1 MLNLKRVFKNY
12 EETGSL
18 NAMVNLFGFVGP
30 EVFLTKSGDAGL
42 VLELHGV
49 DYECLDTPTLDG
61 LTKRLESAL
70 RLFDENYRVYQLL
83 FKRNRQPIPHSFCGK
98 PIVDAAIRERIAYFS
113 EKADELFSLSIYFVV
128 LCPALTARRSLANTV
143 LEFPENPRKSLA
155 DLRARLSSTS
165 CVRLDQREIER
176 AESVLRQKVESFRTH
191 ISDFV
196 GSRILG
202 KEEAFAVLKR
212 TLNFDPLKL
221 AAAKL
226 KHDTFLDYYL
236 CESHLECHRGYLRVD
251 EDYVKVLTLKEPSAH
266 TFPLLLKGLLDVRA
280 NYHVVTE
287 WKKEEPGK
295 TRRGIQA
302 KRRHFHNTKRSFFS
316 QVNLND
322 APAQDALLDDAK
334 ESQVRELGKGI
345 EEIEL
350 HGNYFGLFSLTV
362 VIYDRDLAAVERA
375 ATDFY
380 KVFSVHDAQ
389 LFDERYNL
397 LNAFLAAVPGNY
409 AFNLRYLYLLNTNY
423 ADLSFL
429 FTLHSGDTRN
439 HQLRQEYLAVLETNH
454 GTPYFLNLHYR
465 DVAHSMILGRTGSGK
480 SFLLNFLITNLQ
492 KYDPFTFIFDLGG
505 SFESLTRL
513 FGGSY
518 LRVGLEST
526 DFTIN
531 PFCLPPTKANLD
543 FLALFVKVL
552 LGSIVGRLDAA
563 TDRALYEQ
571 IENLYSLD
579 PALRT
584 LDVLANTLPRHLSD
598 ALAKWMRGGQFG
610 FLFDNPEDTISFSR
624 FQCFDFQQ
632 MSRYPELLEPLL
644 FYILHRANDVIAN
657 RDISSTFKAFFID
670 EAWVFLRNPSIQQ
683 YVTEALKT
691 WRKHNA
697 AMILSTQSLDEL
709 KRSELL
715 DVIVESCATKI
726 FLANP
731 DMDQDLYRRQF
742 HLNDTEVE
750 WIASL
755 LPKRQFLIK
764 TPELAKV
771 ANLNVDRRSYWL
783 YTNDPYDNQKRREA
797 FEAYGFEK
805 GLDVLAGGPP

>member
-1 MLNLKRVFKNY
+1 MLNLRRLFKNY
-12 EETGSL
+12 DEAGSL
-18 NAMVNLFGFVGP
+18 NAMVNLFGFAGT
-30 EVFLTKSGDAGL
+30 EMFLTKTGDAGM
-42 VLELHGV
+42 VLEVKGV
-49 DYECLDTPTLDG
+49 DYECLDLPSIDA

-83 FKRNRQPIPHSFCGK
+83 FKRNQEAIPHSFCGK
-98 PIVDAAIRERIAYFS
+98 TIVDTAIRNRLAYFT
-113 EKADELFSLSIYFVV
+113 EKAESLFSLSIFFVV
-128 LCPALTARRSLANTV
+128 LCPAMSARRSLTNSI
-143 LEFPENPRKSLA
+143 LELPANPRASLA
-155 DLRARLSSTS
+155 DLRARFSSTAS
-165 CVRLDQREIER
+165 VRLDSQEITG
-176 AESVLRQKVESFRTH
+176 AEATLRQKVESFRTH
-191 ISDFV
+191 VSDFLSV
-196 GSRILG
+196 RILA
-202 KEEAFAVLKR
+202 KDEAFRVLKR
-212 TLNFDPLKL
+212 TLNFDSLKL
-221 AAAKL
+221 DHAKR
-226 KHDTFLDYYL
+226 KYDTFLDYYL
-236 CESHLECHRGYLRVD
+236 SDSHVECHRSHLRVD
-251 EDYVKVLTLKEPSAH
+251 DYYVKVLTLKEPSAH

-280 NYHVVTE
+280 NYHIVTE

-295 TRRGIQA
+295 TRRNIQA
-302 KRRHFHNTKRSFFS
+302 KRRHFHNTKRSFVS

-322 APAQDALLDDAK
+322 AGQQDTLLDNSK

-350 HGNYFGLFSLTV
+350 HGNYFGQFSLTV
-362 VIYDRDLAAVERA
+362 VIYDRELAVVERA
-375 ATDFY
+375 AAEFY

-389 LFDERYNL
+389 LYEESYNL

-409 AFNLRYLYLLNTNY
+409 AFNLRSLYLLNTNY

-429 FTLHSGDTRN
+429 FTLHQGDIRN
-439 HQLRQEYLAVLETNH
+439 NHLRSEYLAVLETNH

-492 KYDPFTFIFDLGG
+492 KYDPLTFIFDLGG

-513 FGGSY
+513 FGGTY
-518 LRVGLEST
+518 LRVGAESA
-526 DFTIN
+526 DFSIN
-531 PFCLPPTKANLD
+531 PFCLPPTKPNLD

-552 LGSIVGRLDAA
+552 LGRTVGTLDPA
-563 TDRALYEQ
+563 TDRELYEQ

-584 LDVLANTLPRHLSD
+584 LDILANTLPRPLVY
-598 ALAKWMRGGQFG
+598 ALAKWLRGGQFG

-644 FYILHRANDVIAN
+644 FYVLHRANEVIAN

-670 EAWVFLRNPSIQQ
+670 EAWVFLKNPSIRQ

-715 DVIVESCATKI
+715 DVILESCATKI

-731 DMDQDLYRRQF
+731 DMDQELYRRQF
-742 HLNDTEVE
+742 HLNDTE
-750 WIASL
+750 IALIAAL
-755 LPKRQFLIK
+755 LPKQQFLIK

-771 ANLNVDRRSYWL
+771 ANLHVDRRSYWL
-783 YTNDPYDNQKRREA
+783 YTNDPYDNRKRQEA
-797 FEAYGFEK
+797 FEIHGFDK
-805 GLDVLAGGPP
+805 GLEVLAEVSS

>member
-1 MLNLKRVFKNY
+1 M
-12 EETGSL
+12 
-18 NAMVNLFGFVGP
+18 
-30 EVFLTKSGDAGL
+30 
-42 VLELHGV
+42 
-49 DYECLDTPTLDG
+49 
-61 LTKRLESAL
+61 
-70 RLFDENYRVYQLL
+70 
-83 FKRNRQPIPHSFCGK
+83 
-98 PIVDAAIRERIAYFS
+98 
-113 EKADELFSLSIYFVV
+113 
-128 LCPALTARRSLANTV
+128 
-143 LEFPENPRKSLA
+143 
-155 DLRARLSSTS
+155 
-165 CVRLDQREIER
+165 
-176 AESVLRQKVESFRTH
+176 
-191 ISDFV
+191 
-196 GSRILG
+196 
-202 KEEAFAVLKR
+202 
-212 TLNFDPLKL
+212 
-221 AAAKL
+221 
-226 KHDTFLDYYL
+226 
-236 CESHLECHRGYLRVD
+236 
-251 EDYVKVLTLKEPSAH
+251 
-266 TFPLLLKGLLDVRA
+266 
-280 NYHVVTE
+280 
-287 WKKEEPGK
+287 
-295 TRRGIQA
+295 
-302 KRRHFHNTKRSFFS
+302 
-316 QVNLND
+316 
-322 APAQDALLDDAK
+322 
-334 ESQVRELGKGI
+334 
-345 EEIEL
+345 
-350 HGNYFGLFSLTV
+350 
-362 VIYDRDLAAVERA
+362 
-375 ATDFY
+375 
-380 KVFSVHDAQ
+380 
-389 LFDERYNL
+389 
-397 LNAFLAAVPGNY
+397 
-409 AFNLRYLYLLNTNY
+409 
-423 ADLSFL
+423 
-429 FTLHSGDTRN
+429 
-439 HQLRQEYLAVLETNH
+439 LETNH

-531 PFCLPPTKANLD
+531 PFSLTPTKANLD

-552 LGSIVGRLDAA
+552 LGSVVGRLDAA

-610 FLFDNPEDTISFSR
+610 FLFDNPQDTISFSR

-632 MSRYPELLEPLL
+632 MSRYPDLLEPLL

-750 WIASL
+750 WDLLASSEAPVSHQDSRARQGRQSQRRPPQL
-755 LPKRQFLIK
+755 LAVHERSLRQPEAKRSLRRLRVRKRTRCPGRSLAMIPNL
-764 TPELAKV
+764 TELGRELGLSAALVPV
-771 ANLNVDRRSYWL
+771 ALAAVLTAIVLVLPSIVRWLDDRKS
-783 YTNDPYDNQKRREA
+783 
-797 FEAYGFEK
+797 
-805 GLDVLAGGPP
+805 

>member
-1 MLNLKRVFKNY
+1 MLNVKRILKNY
-12 EETGSL
+12 EDVGSL
-18 NAMVNLFGFVGP
+18 NAMVNLFGFIGP
-30 EVFLTKSGDAGL
+30 HVFLTKSGDVGA
-42 VLELHGV
+42 VLEMVGV
-49 DYECLDTPTLDG
+49 DYECLETSAVDT

-70 RLFDENYRVYQLL
+70 RLFDENYRVYQFL
-83 FKRNRQPIPHSFCGK
+83 FKRNRQAIPRSFCGK
-98 PIVDAAIRERIAYFS
+98 PVVDAAIRDRIAYFE
-113 EKADELFSLSIYFVV
+113 EKSASLFSLSIYFVI
-128 LCPALTARRSLANTV
+128 LCPVLAARRSLAGTL
-143 LEFPENPRKSLA
+143 LEFPVHPGRSWAELT
-155 DLRARLSSTS
+155 ARFSTNSS
-165 CVRLDQREIER
+165 VRLDALVMGR
-176 AESVLRQKVESFRTH
+176 AESALRQKVESFRTQV
-191 ISDFV
+191 SDFV
-196 GSRILG
+196 PVRLLG
-202 KEEAFAVLKR
+202 KQEAFRMLKR

-221 AAAKL
+221 DAAKL

-236 CESHLECHRGYLRVD
+236 SESHLECHRTYLRMD
-251 EDYVKVLTLKEPSAH
+251 DYFVKVLTLKEPSAQ
-266 TFPLLLKGLLDVRA
+266 TFPLLLKGLLGVSA

-295 TRRGIQA
+295 TRRNIQA
-302 KRRHFHNTKRSFFS
+302 KRRHFHNTKRSFVS
-316 QVNLND
+316 QVNLNGGG
-322 APAQDALLDDAK
+322 PQDLLLDNSK
-334 ESQVRELGKGI
+334 ESQVQELGKGI

-350 HGNYFGLFSLTV
+350 HGNYFGQFSLTV
-362 VIYDRDLAAVERA
+362 VLYDRDLAAVERA
-375 ATDFY
+375 AADFY

-389 LFDERYNL
+389 LYDERFNL
-397 LNAFLAAVPGNY
+397 LNAFLAAVPGNH

-423 ADLSFL
+423 ADFSFL
-429 FTLHSGDTRN
+429 FTLHSGETRN
-439 HQLRQEYLAVLETNH
+439 AHLRQEYLAVLETNH

-465 DVAHSMILGRTGSGK
+465 DTAHSMILGRSGSGK

-492 KYDPFTFIFDLGG
+492 KYDPHTFIFDVGG

-518 LRVGLEST
+518 LRLGLESA

-531 PFCLPPTKANLD
+531 PFCLPASKANLD
-543 FLALFVKVL
+543 FLTLFLKVL
-552 LGSIVGRLDAA
+552 LGNNLGALDPA
-563 TDRALYEQ
+563 TDRELYEQ

-584 LDVLANTLPRHLSD
+584 LDVLGNTLPRPIAC

-610 FLFDNPEDTISFSR
+610 FLFDNPQDTISFSR

-644 FYILHRANDVIAN
+644 FYILHRANEVIAN
-657 RDISSTFKAFFID
+657 REISSTFKAFFID
-670 EAWVFLRNPSIQQ
+670 EAWVFLRNASIQR
-683 YVTEALKT
+683 YITEALKT

-715 DVIVESCATKI
+715 DIIVESCATKM

-742 HLNDTEVE
+742 HLNDTEVDL
-750 WIASL
+750 ISSL
-755 LPKRQFLIK
+755 IPKQQFLLK

-771 ANLNVDRRSYWL
+771 ANLHVDRRSYWL
-783 YTNDPYDNQKRREA
+783 YTNDPYDNRRRKEA
-797 FEAYGFEK
+797 FDAYGFEK
-805 GLDVLAGGPP
+805 GLSVLAGEAS